1 MRPPPT
7 AFILLSLFVSACG
20 GAGDDGPIAVSVI
33 GRQPELVDPNR
44 QALSAP
50 SAALLL
56 ATAQGLVRFDG
67 DGQIEPGL
75 AIRWAVSDDGLYYT
89 FRLPDDA
96 AINAEK
102 VARLLRAMIAPGSQ
116 NPVKPLLGTVD
127 EIVAVTPEVV
137 EIRLHA
143 PQPRLLELFAQP
155 EMALVT
161 NGSGTGPFAIA
172 IRDRGALVLNLM
184 RPEQEAVD
192 AEEDGRS
199 DRLRLRG
206 ERAARAIA
214 RFQVGNARLVTG
226 GSFADLPI
234 VQVARPPAAALRFDP
249 VHGLFGLAVVEREG
263 FLGNVDHRRALAM
276 ALDRDRIAAAF
287 ATPAWRTALT
297 LLPSGGTELATPAA
311 PASVDVSLP
320 LRRQMAARLIA
331 EAQERPRLRVA
342 LPSGPGARIL
352 FMRLRSDWK
361 AIGVDVERV
370 PLEADA
376 DLRLIDEVAPID
388 SAAWYLGRFTCAAN
402 PVCSETADIAI
413 EAARTAPSIEARM
426 RLFADADARLA
437 EAVPYIPIAQPLRW
451 SLVAP
456 RLDGFRENARGIH
469 PLPHLGRAGR

>member
-276 ALDRDRIAAAF
+276 ALRWDRVGDPR
-287 ATPAWRTALT
+287 
-297 LLPSGGTELATPAA
+297 
-311 PASVDVSLP
+311 
-320 LRRQMAARLIA
+320 
-331 EAQERPRLRVA
+331 RPRLRRCFA
-342 LPSGPGARIL
+342 A
-352 FMRLRSDWK
+352 
-361 AIGVDVERV
+361 
-370 PLEADA
+370 
-376 DLRLIDEVAPID
+376 VAPSD
-388 SAAWYLGRFTCAAN
+388 GRAAHRRGAGAPTVARGVAIRAGRADPLHAAEERLESDRGR
-402 PVCSETADIAI
+402 CR
-413 EAARTAPSIEARM
+413 ARTAGGR
-426 RLFADADARLA
+426 RRFAPDR
-437 EAVPYIPIAQPLRW
+437 
-451 SLVAP
+451 
-456 RLDGFRENARGIH
+456 RGRAH
-469 PLPHLGRAGR
+469 RLGRLVSRPLHLRRQSRV